1 MDALVP
7 PAELNRG
14 AGAPP
19 APPAPPGPPSDDG
32 GGGPIRLAGAAWIAR
47 LARITLVALLLA
59 LFVRAFLLEVV
70 SIPSESMLPTLEPGD
85 QILVNRFLYSGPSGG
100 LLPRRPVRR
109 GDVVLFRPPFD
120 PHQHYVKRCVGS
132 GGDWQGGGVLPS
144 GTLWLEGDARE
155 RSLDSRRFGPV
166 PESAVEGRV
175 LAVLWS
181 RSGTAGGWRRILR
194 QVR

>member
-14 AGAPP
+14 NSAPP
-19 APPAPPGPPSDDG
+19 AAPAPPGANG
-32 GGGPIRLAGAAWIAR
+32 GGGRPRFAGV
-47 LARITLVALLLA
+47 ARIALVALLLA

-70 SIPSESMLPTLEPGD
+70 SIPSASMLPTLEPGD

-100 LLPRRPVRR
+100 FLPRRPVRR

-120 PHQHYVKRCVGS
+120 PHQHYVKRCVGL
-132 GGDWQGGGVLPS
+132 GGDWEGGGVLPS

-166 PESAVEGRV
+166 PASAVEGRV

-181 RSGTAGGWRRILR
+181 RSGAAGGRGRILR

>member
-14 AGAPP
+14 G
-19 APPAPPGPPSDDG
+19 GPP
-32 GGGPIRLAGAAWIAR
+32 PISGVASASGVAR
-47 LARITLVALLLA
+47 VARIVLVALLLA
-59 LFVRAFLLEVV
+59 LFVRAFLVEVV
-70 SIPSESMLPTLEPGD
+70 SIPSPSMLPTLEPGD
-85 QILVNRFLYSGPSGG
+85 QVLVNRFLYSGPPTS
-100 LLPRRPVRR
+100 LLPRRLVRS

-120 PHQHYVKRCVGS
+120 PHQHYVKRCVGIA
-132 GGDWQGGGVLPS
+132 GDWQGGGVLLP

-181 RSGTAGGWRRILR
+181 RSGTAAGRSRILR